1 MTYRFATAEKTVL
14 SKERASVFF
23 DGIFSNPR
31 LQHPEGVAIGPDG
44 WIWCGSE
51 NGEILRIDP
60 DGKKIECV
68 ASTGGF
74 TLGLAFLGDEALF
87 ICDLKSAAIFRL
99 DLVSRQLKRFTKDGI
114 KIPNYPVIDIQR
126 GRLLVSDSFHPET
139 PGPGIWAYDLQTGE
153 GGLWYDEPMM
163 FANGLALA
171 PDGQSLFACETFA
184 RQITII
190 PILSEGRA
198 GASRPFVTDLPGL
211 PDGIAFD
218 DHGDLYCGCYEPSR
232 VVRISGD
239 GTKVDIYL
247 D

>member
-74 TLGLAFLGDEALF
+74 TL
-87 ICDLKSAAIFRL
+87 
-99 DLVSRQLKRFTKDGI
+99 
-114 KIPNYPVIDIQR
+114 
-126 GRLLVSDSFHPET
+126 
-139 PGPGIWAYDLQTGE
+139 
-153 GGLWYDEPMM
+153 
-163 FANGLALA
+163 
-171 PDGQSLFACETFA
+171 
-184 RQITII
+184 
-190 PILSEGRA
+190 
-198 GASRPFVTDLPGL
+198 
-211 PDGIAFD
+211 
-218 DHGDLYCGCYEPSR
+218 
-232 VVRISGD
+232 
-239 GTKVDIYL
+239 
-247 D
+247 